1 MKQKAFVPAAYAMC
15 ALINRLQDVER
26 GGLRFSVRELWKDP
40 MLPQN
45 MAVTSATHLYP
56 QVAGEQSTEKIND
69 EEKL

>member
-15 ALINRLQDVER
+15 ALINRLQDV
-26 GGLRFSVRELWKDP
+26 GLRFSVRELWKDP

-45 MAVTSATHLYP
+45 MAVMSATHLYP